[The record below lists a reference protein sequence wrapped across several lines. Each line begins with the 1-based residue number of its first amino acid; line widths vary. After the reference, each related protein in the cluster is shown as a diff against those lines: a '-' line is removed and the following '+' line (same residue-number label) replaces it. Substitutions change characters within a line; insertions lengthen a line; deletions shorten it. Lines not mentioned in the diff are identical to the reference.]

1 MKVPWREDQL
11 KMSGSNESLRKSHL
25 NGNTLFNRSPSNTKK
40 SMSSE

>member
-11 KMSGSNESLRKSHL
+11 KMSGSNESLRKSHF